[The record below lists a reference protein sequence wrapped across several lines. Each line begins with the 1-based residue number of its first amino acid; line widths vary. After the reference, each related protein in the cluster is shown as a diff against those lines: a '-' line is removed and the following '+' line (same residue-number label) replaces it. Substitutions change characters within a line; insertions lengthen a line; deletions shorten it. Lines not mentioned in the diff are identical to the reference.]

1 MTLTRRARAATLAL
15 VGSPD
20 GVRAVSTLVSACLLG
35 FACRHDGRDKRD
47 PRLLA
52 ALSDEEVVPVC
63 PEIAGGLGVPREP
76 AFLDG
81 ARVVDARGRE
91 VTDRFAAGAAAAVLA
106 ARAHGCSR
114 AILKI
119 FPAPVRVGGELCT
132 CSQASSVAL
141 RSCLADS
148 AAR

>member
-1 MTLTRRARAATLAL
+1 M
-15 VGSPD
+15 
-20 GVRAVSTLVSACLLG
+20 STLVSACLLG

-63 PEIAGGLGVPREP
+63 PEIAGGLGVPRQP

-81 ARVVDARGRE
+81 ARIVDARGRE

-114 AILKI
+114 AILKQHS
-119 FPAPVRVGGELCT
+119 PSCGTRSVGTAQGRAPGLG
-132 CSQASSVAL
+132 VAAAAL
-141 RSCLADS
+141 S
-148 AAR
+148 AAGLELLSEDEV